1 MPCNTFCGCGELRTT
16 GTPTR
21 QAVIEDGTGVIFVP
35 LFDDDGTEN
44 QILRSDSLDQDF
56 FQAKVNEPD
65 PSKRWYPIGNFTNV
79 TNERAES
86 TFETFSD
93 NSRARTLK
101 GLRTFTGDLIGYA
114 PNYASVIEAFRCYKM
129 GVFTVDD
136 CGKPIGKICLHAT
149 DPQLDAFK
157 PALVSEKS
165 IDSLVMF
172 LSDAASEKV
181 RLQFDY
187 SQLVKDSQFS
197 LLTNEE
203 MGGANLLNLIKL
215 QPTKTAISGQTAT
228 GFVATITL
236 DYGQW
241 TATAI
246 NGLLTSDF
254 RLFNN
259 TTQSEITITSATE
272 TGDGVY
278 TFVIPSTTL
287 TDSLTLTQASGTV
300 KPFSVNKT
308 FTLTV

>member
-1 MPCNTFCGCGELRTT
+1 MSCNTFCGCGELRTT

-35 LFDDDGTEN
+35 LVADDGTVN
-44 QILRSDSLDQDF
+44 QILRSDVLNQAF
-56 FQAKVNEPD
+56 FQAKVNDPD

-86 TFETFSD
+86 SFETFSD

-129 GVFTVDD
+129 GVYKFDD
-136 CGKPIGKICLHAT
+136 CGKLIGLICLDST
-149 DPQLDAFK
+149 DSQNDAFK
-157 PALVSEKS
+157 PALINEKS

-172 LSDAASEKV
+172 LSDAATGKV
-181 RLQFDY
+181 RAQFDY
-187 SQLVKDSQFS
+187 SQLVKDAQFS
-197 LLTNEE
+197 LLTNDE
-203 MGGANLLNLIKL
+203 MGGANMLNLIKL
-215 QPTKTAISGQTAT
+215 QPTKTVISSQTAT

-236 DYGQW
+236 DYGNW
-241 TATAI
+241 TAEPI
-246 NGLLTSDF
+246 NGLVTTDF

-259 TTQSEITITSATE
+259 TTQSVITITSATE

-287 TDSLTLTQASGTV
+287 TNSLTLTQASGTV